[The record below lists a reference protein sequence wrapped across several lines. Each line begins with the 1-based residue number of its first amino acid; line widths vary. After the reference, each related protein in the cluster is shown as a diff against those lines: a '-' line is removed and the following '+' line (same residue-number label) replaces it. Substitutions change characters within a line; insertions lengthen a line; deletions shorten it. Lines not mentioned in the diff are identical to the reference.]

1 MFLNKLQRRVA
12 VPAAIVDRIADQGFP
27 ETCPLSLTQVND
39 HGGSGVDLPFDTST
53 AALEPATPL
62 QFVLT

>member
-1 MFLNKLQRRVA
+1 MFPNKLQRRVA

-39 HGGSGVDLPFDTST
+39 H
-53 AALEPATPL
+53 
-62 QFVLT
+62 